1 MIGTAGGRRNPARRA
16 RREGESSRAVRR
28 AWRAVLAT
36 GALILAGTAGA
47 CVATGGTTLSATDL
61 SSRDLATAREQY
73 ETVYDFL
80 KAHSRADF
88 TDLGGRSHEILT
100 VWGRG
105 RRSLSRD
112 NPIGALLYVD
122 GDEVPNPTPLLR
134 QMRMERVERLQIL
147 RPTEAS
153 SRFGGDGR
161 RGAVAIWTRD

>member
-1 MIGTAGGRRNPARRA
+1 MRRSEGRGRR
-16 RREGESSRAVRR
+16 RRERAGV
-28 AWRAVLAT
+28 AVLAAAALLLT
-36 GALILAGTAGA
+36 GGASACVSGGTA
-47 CVATGGTTLSATDL
+47 L
-61 SSRDLATAREQY
+61 SSPDLGPADLAEVRGRFA
-73 ETVYDFL
+73 TVYDFL

-122 GDEVPNPTPLLR
+122 GEEVPNPVPLLR
-134 QMRMERVERLQIL
+134 QTSLDRVERLQIL
-147 RPTEAS
+147 RPSETS

-161 RGAVAIWTRD
+161 RGAVAIWTESG